1 VSLCI
6 KRRMKVV
13 DNSEYL
19 IVVCLVLSLGGL
31 VWGFFD
37 GDYFF
42 GTILAMIF
50 FVFLLSV
57 YKIRKFGVAYAIMEG
72 VNDFKTENIKL
83 AGSVADLENQNIVLG
98 DQLDGMGRLMGIF
111 DKGNKTAA
119 DIQKDMLTTLSC
131 LEIENTKYLRLNK
144 THAFLMSDAN
154 RDGVLSKAEQEVL
167 KLITSEDTSDADTN
181 GDKLLS
187 RKEYL
192 TF

>member
-1 VSLCI
+1 
-6 KRRMKVV
+6 
-13 DNSEYL
+13 
-19 IVVCLVLSLGGL
+19 
-31 VWGFFD
+31 
-37 GDYFF
+37 
-42 GTILAMIF
+42 
-50 FVFLLSV
+50 
-57 YKIRKFGVAYAIMEG
+57 
-72 VNDFKTENIKL
+72 
-83 AGSVADLENQNIVLG
+83 
-98 DQLDGMGRLMGIF
+98 MGIF

-144 THAFLMSDAN
+144 NHAFLMSDAN

-167 KLITSEDTSDADTN
+167 QLITSEDTSGADTN